1 MSYSVKTIPK
11 FEKNLKKLCKKYP
24 SIKLEFT
31 ELVKNLIED
40 PQQGTALGNN
50 CFKIR
55 MSIASKGKGKSGGA
69 RVITNFVVTTIP
81 FTYLPFTTRQKRTVF
96 PMLNSNFCCKIF
108 LIECPLEFYQPS
120 SGTFNLRD

>member
-11 FEKNLKKLCKKYP
+11 FEKSLKKLSKKYP

-31 ELVKNLIED
+31 ELVKNLKED

-69 RVITNFVVTTIP
+69 RVITNFVVTHDTVYLLAIYDKAEKDNLSDAELKLLLQNIP
-81 FTYLPFTTRQKRTVF
+81 
-96 PMLNSNFCCKIF
+96 
-108 LIECPLEFYQPS
+108 
-120 SGTFNLRD
+120 D